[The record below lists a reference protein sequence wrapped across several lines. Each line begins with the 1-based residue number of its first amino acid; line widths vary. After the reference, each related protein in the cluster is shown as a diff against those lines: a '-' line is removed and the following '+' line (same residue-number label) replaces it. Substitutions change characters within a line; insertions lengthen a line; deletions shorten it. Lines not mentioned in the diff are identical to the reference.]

1 MRDKVVVI
9 TGSSSGIGEALAY
22 KFATKGSKVVIGAR
36 NTEALQRVATKIEE
50 GGGNVVWQQTDV
62 TSEADCKNLI
72 LKAVDT
78 YGKVDVLIN
87 NAGVSMRAVFNDLD
101 LKVLKHVMDV
111 NFWGAVYCTKY
122 ALPYLLEQGGSVVG
136 VSSIGGI
143 KGLPGRS
150 GYSASKFA
158 MNGFMESLRTENL
171 KTGLHVLMAFP
182 GFTASNI
189 RNAALG
195 ADGSMQ
201 GESPRNE
208 DKMMT
213 AEEVADQIYIAVLNR
228 NNKIVL
234 TLQGKIINVL
244 GKIFPG
250 WTDKMIFKGMAKETG
265 SPFK

>member
-22 KFATKGSKVVIGAR
+22 KFAAKGSKVVLGAR
-36 NTEALQRVATKIEE
+36 NTEALQKVSSRIKED
-50 GGGNVVWQQTDV
+50 GGEVVWQQTDV
-62 TSEADCKNLI
+62 INEADCKNLI
-72 LKAVDT
+72 LKAIET
-78 YGKVDVLIN
+78 YDKIDVLIN
-87 NAGVSMRAVFNDLD
+87 NAGISMRAIFNDLD
-101 LKVLKHVMDV
+101 LKVFKHVMDV
-111 NFWGAVYCTKY
+111 NFWGAVYCTKH
-122 ALPYLLEQGGSVVG
+122 ALPYLLKQHGSVVG

-158 MNGFMESLRTENL
+158 MNGFMESLRTENQ

-189 RNAALG
+189 RNTALG

-208 DKMMT
+208 EKMMT
-213 AEEVADQIYIAVLNR
+213 AEKVADHIYKAVLNR

-234 TLQGKIINVL
+234 TLQGKIINVV

-250 WTDKMIFKGMAKETG
+250 WTDKMIFKGMAKEPG
-265 SPFK
+265 SPF

>member
-9 TGSSSGIGEALAY
+9 TGGSSGIGEALAY
-22 KFATKGSKVVIGAR
+22 EFAGKGMKVVIGAR
-36 NTEALQRVATKIEE
+36 NTETLEAIATKIKNE
-50 GGGNVVWQQTDV
+50 GGEIVWQQTDV
-62 TSEADCKNLI
+62 TNEADCKNLI

-78 YGKVDVLIN
+78 YGRIDILIN
-87 NAGVSMRAVFNDLD
+87 NAGVSMRAIFNELEIEVF
-101 LKVLKHVMDV
+101 KHIIDV
-111 NFWGAVYCTKY
+111 NFWGAVYCTKH
-122 ALPYLLEQGGSVVG
+122 ALPYLLKQSGSIVG

-150 GYSASKFA
+150 AYSASKFA

-182 GFTASNI
+182 GFTTSNI
-189 RNAALG
+189 RNSALG

-213 AEEVADQIYIAVLNR
+213 AEEVADHIYKAVVNR
-228 NNKIVL
+228 KNKIVL
-234 TLQGKIINVL
+234 TQQGKIINVL

-250 WTDKMIFKGMAKETG
+250 WTDRMIFKGMAKEPG
-265 SPFK
+265 SPF